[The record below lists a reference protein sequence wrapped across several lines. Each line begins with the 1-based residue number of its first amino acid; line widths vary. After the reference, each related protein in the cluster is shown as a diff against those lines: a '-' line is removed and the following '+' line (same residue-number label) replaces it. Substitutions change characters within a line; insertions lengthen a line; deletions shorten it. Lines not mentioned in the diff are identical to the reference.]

1 MNNDQLQSILREY
14 PMSLRLDVIVAGEK
28 MLETTVVE
36 MLVKLME
43 QPQSAL
49 VTFCGRSSAIV
60 RERGFNSGLPPY
72 KPWIEMDMR

>member
-1 MNNDQLQSILREY
+1 MNNDQLQTILRQY
-14 PMSLRLDVIVAGEK
+14 PMSLRLDIIVEGER

-36 MLVKLME
+36 LLLKLME

-49 VTFCGRSSAIV
+49 VTFCGRSCVIV

-72 KPWIEMDMR
+72 KPWLEMDMR